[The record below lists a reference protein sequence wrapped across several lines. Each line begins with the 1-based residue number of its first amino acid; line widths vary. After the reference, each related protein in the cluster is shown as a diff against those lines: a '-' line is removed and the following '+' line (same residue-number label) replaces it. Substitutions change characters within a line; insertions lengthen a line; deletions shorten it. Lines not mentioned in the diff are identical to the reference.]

1 MRQSQKPTHIL
12 QSLLPLFQLLHC
24 VLQVSGGRHKL
35 VFQLD
40 HLFLQRLHLLLGL
53 QQHTVYS
60 HSAEPSPSP
69 PASGWRSSASPG
81 SGRGR
86 SPAAAS
92 SSAAP
97 SPPPPPLSWA
107 MLMGNMRVD
116 FTKGTCREIILL
128 TQKILN
134 QGNHN
139 TKGAD

>member
-1 MRQSQKPTHIL
+1 MRVAAILLIFITNIALCSSFKKAIQKVLVWVHEHAEMSRTPSQRLTHVL
-12 QSLLPLFQLLHC
+12 QSFLPLFQFLHG

-40 HLFLQRLHLLLGL
+40 HLFLQCLHLLLGL

-97 SPPPPPLSWA
+97 SPPPPP
-107 MLMGNMRVD
+107 
-116 FTKGTCREIILL
+116 
-128 TQKILN
+128 
-134 QGNHN
+134 
-139 TKGAD
+139 